1 MRNVAFEEERI
12 DGEREKVKPINR
24 EPVGKVHH
32 SFWPEEWPE
41 NVTQVPPTKDQ
52 INVAD
57 EGFKNNKEAR
67 FHAMPPVQRYLP
79 CHYFDY
85 ICGSST
91 GA

>member
-1 MRNVAFEEERI
+1 MRNVAIEEERI
-12 DGEREKVKPINR
+12 DR
-24 EPVGKVHH
+24 EPVDKVHH
-32 SFWPEEWPE
+32 SFWPEQWPE

-52 INVAD
+52 IEVAD
-57 EGFKNNKEAR
+57 QGFIYNKEAQ
-67 FHAMPPVQRYLP
+67 FHAMPAVQRYLP